1 MTTIWIFYY
10 CTIICENLTHAE
22 NWGTCCCF
30 SKCCNRSLNWSI
42 FPKKLPIFLTQIE
55 ASGSQMLFLSRF
67 NFRGFRWMKTMI
79 HTIKEINER
88 KDILPN
94 HTLGY
99 QIFDTCFSVS
109 KAMETA
115 LAFLTGQ
122 EENKPNFRN
131 STGKYLVGIIGAGGS
146 SLSVA
151 AARILG
157 LYYIP
162 QVTWNSVLCT

>member
-1 MTTIWIFYY
+1 
-10 CTIICENLTHAE
+10 
-22 NWGTCCCF
+22 
-30 SKCCNRSLNWSI
+30 
-42 FPKKLPIFLTQIE
+42 
-55 ASGSQMLFLSRF
+55 
-67 NFRGFRWMKTMI
+67 MKTMI